1 MDVSYEW
8 LKELVDVPV
17 SPEELADKVSRTGI
31 EVDGVKH
38 PDAGLKKIVV
48 GKVVRHIRTLIIY
61 IFVKLTSVK
70 KRRAKLSAVRQ
81 MLLPVRLSLWRC
93 QARAL
98 RIT

>member
-48 GKVVRHIRTLIIY
+48 GKVVSATPHPNSDHLRPPCRPRH
-61 IFVKLTSVK
+61 
-70 KRRAKLSAVRQ
+70 
-81 MLLPVRLSLWRC
+81 
-93 QARAL
+93 
-98 RIT
+98 